1 MATTNDLADKSARAF
16 HGAAATPDPVDQQQ
30 LLDEAQALAGQSEL
44 ADAYAFLQRVV
55 GVLAISLP
63 FIVGLGNF
71 ASGGHH
77 LQGSISAFYYTHMG
91 NWFVGTLCAL
101 AVFFLSYNI
110 KPLPGH
116 HVDKYITRGTSV
128 MAVMVAMFPTTSSMP
143 DQSGASMWVGR
154 VHITCATALFALLG
168 ALSMFFFTKFD
179 PSAGMTARKVQRN
192 RLYRACGA
200 TIFGCIVLIAVV
212 YATSVPESWHSVFFL
227 ESIAVVAFGVSWLVK
242 GGVGLTD

>member
-1 MATTNDLADKSARAF
+1 MRNELADKSTQAF
-16 HGAAATPDPVDQQQ
+16 QGAAATPDPVEQQQ
-30 LLDEAQALAGQSEL
+30 LLEDAQRLAGQSEL
-44 ADAYAFLQRVV
+44 ANAYAFLQRVV
-55 GVLAISLP
+55 GVLAIALP
-63 FIVGLGNF
+63 FVIAIGNF

-116 HVDKYITRGTSV
+116 HVDKMITRATSV
-128 MAVMVAMFPTTSSMP
+128 MAAMVAMFPTTSSDP
-143 DQSGASMWVGR
+143 DQSGASEWVGR
-154 VHITCATALFALLG
+154 IHITSATTLFALLG
-168 ALSMFFFTKFD
+168 VLSMFYFTKFD
-179 PSAGMTARKVQRN
+179 PAVGMTPKKAQRN
-192 RLYRACGA
+192 RVYRTCGG
-200 TIFGCIVLIAVV
+200 TIFACIVLIAVV

-227 ESIAVVAFGVSWLVK
+227 ESIAVIAFGASWLVK